1 MPPNSAAERNSKT
14 LRSSKA
20 ESPKSAS
27 ENETRISPYQIR
39 LEPAQSPP
47 RFPGHSAPN
56 PPAPCTPLPTP
67 ARTGS
72 RQQLTSTL
80 TSQSTLPRPP
90 RGGAPASTM
99 CAAAAR
105 SAPPLPFTAPPA
117 TPRPRASASSSR
129 AKIPTPP
136 RLHARASPRRAAP
149 PGAVGP
155 PRLLEA
161 PTAGPAPRARAQPP
175 PRLARRPAAAADRGR
190 PERLGFGV
198 APRGAARPTR
208 RGSGGRRRR
217 GGEERCAG
225 VVVDLVGTAATSSRG
240 SSEEVGEKGS
250 QSQRPGAS
258 QHSRE
263 ILLNR

>member
-1 MPPNSAAERNSKT
+1 MAQTSRNSSERNTSCPPT
-14 LRSSKA
+14 VRRSETVKPYVA
-20 ESPKSAS
+20 AS
-27 ENETRISPYQIR
+27 RISQISLR
-39 LEPAQSPP
+39 AGDAHQPI
-47 RFPGHSAPN
+47 PN
-56 PPAPCTPLPTP
+56 PPRAGSKTPAISRPFRPKSTSAKHPPLPTP

-136 RLHARASPRRAAP
+136 RLHARAAP

-161 PTAGPAPRARAQPP
+161 PTAGPALRARAQPP
-175 PRLARRPAAAADRGR
+175 PRLARRPAAAANRGR
-190 PERLGFGV
+190 PERLGFGGAG
-198 APRGAARPTR
+198 APRELPARRAEGGGA
-208 RGSGGRRRR
+208 GGDA
-217 GGEERCAG
+217 GER
-225 VVVDLVGTAATSSRG
+225 
-240 SSEEVGEKGS
+240 
-250 QSQRPGAS
+250 
-258 QHSRE
+258 
-263 ILLNR
+263 